1 MTGRKTRSRAAAATA
16 ALTGCALL
24 LAGCGIK
31 RTGVIESGHAAAAK
45 VPGGKNA
52 AVLYFVSK
60 DGDRLVPVP
69 FSIGADYTL
78 APTPLL
84 RVLLNGPSGP
94 ASAAGLTTA
103 LPQVPAEKSDAVT
116 VGAYAH
122 DKGLTVRV
130 PFAVSGLSELARAQL
145 VCTVGVSGVR
155 DTVSP
160 VTVQGTD
167 TALPATDCRTA
178 QR

>member
-1 MTGRKTRSRAAAATA
+1 MTGRRSSRRTAAATA
-16 ALTGCALL
+16 ALTAATLL

-31 RTGVIESGHAAAAK
+31 RTGVVESGHAAGVK
-45 VPGGKNA
+45 IPGDKNA

-69 FSIGADYTL
+69 FQMGADYTL

-84 RVLLNGPSGP
+84 RLLLNGPSGP

-103 LPQVPAEKSDAVT
+103 LPPVPDDRTNSAT
-116 VGAYAH
+116 VGAYAPY
-122 DKGLTVRV
+122 KGLTVNV
-130 PFAVSGLSELARAQL
+130 PFAVGGLSELARDQL
-145 VCTVGVSGVR
+145 VCTIGVSAVR
-155 DTVSP
+155 DTLSP
-160 VTVQGTD
+160 VTIQGTD
-167 TALPATDCRTA
+167 TTLPSADCRTS